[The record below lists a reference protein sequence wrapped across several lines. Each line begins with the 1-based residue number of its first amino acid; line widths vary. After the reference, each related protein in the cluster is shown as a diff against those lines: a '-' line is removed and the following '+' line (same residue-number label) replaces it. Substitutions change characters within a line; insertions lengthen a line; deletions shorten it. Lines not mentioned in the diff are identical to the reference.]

1 MQTSSALEA
10 AVTETPPEGPVSV
23 EEQLALAA
31 SIIARA
37 DRTVRPNA
45 LLLITWGLVSCV
57 QNILFYV
64 YYSRYYTLGPAH
76 APALM
81 RVIALDLSLVS
92 AAATVLV
99 LALQR
104 APTRQTMVDRQLSIT
119 FLAAWGIWFMFAAL
133 SFPYW
138 AFAGPS
144 YPLLLNA
151 LFALAMLSLGTQY
164 RSRVLAL
171 GGGALILSILAA
183 RADVWHID
191 LYLAFGQLL
200 GIALPGLVFARRT
213 R

>member
-1 MQTSSALEA
+1 MTQS
-10 AVTETPPEGPVSV
+10 PPERPASV

-31 SIIARA
+31 SIIERA

-57 QNILFYV
+57 QNVLFYL
-64 YYSRYYTLGPAH
+64 YYARYYTLGPAH

-81 RVIALDLSLVS
+81 RVIALDLSLVG
-92 AAATVLV
+92 AVTTVLV

-104 APTRQTMVDRQLSIT
+104 APSRQTMVDRQLSIT
-119 FLAAWGIWFMFAAL
+119 FLAAWAIWFMFAVL
-133 SFPYW
+133 GFPNW

-144 YPLLLNA
+144 YPLLQNA
-151 LFALAMLSLGTQY
+151 LFALAMLSLGMQY
-164 RSRVLAL
+164 RSRALAL
-171 GGGALILSILAA
+171 GGGALILSILAG

-191 LYLAFGQLL
+191 LYLALGQLF